1 MPAKPML
8 SSFAPARKPIF
19 PSSWQRP
26 SLKFQGWSQAP
37 DFFRWRMRLRMRS
50 MPIVACGLKRPEEI
64 AGAVKSAGVATE
76 FCIAQVSYPLLREYF
91 VASARPN
98 DVIILSRSGYYLSF
112 DRNMIEAML
121 FTSGRPIVI
130 VPPDWERGARLEK
143 VVIAWDGS
151 GRAAR
156 AVGDAMPMLT
166 RGLRALSRSKLCMF
180 LPVL

>member
-1 MPAKPML
+1 
-8 SSFAPARKPIF
+8 
-19 PSSWQRP
+19 
-26 SLKFQGWSQAP
+26 
-37 DFFRWRMRLRMRS
+37 
-50 MPIVACGLKRPEEI
+50 
-64 AGAVKSAGVATE
+64 VKSAGVATE
-76 FCIAQVSYPLLREYF
+76 FCIAQETYPLLSEYF
-91 VASARPN
+91 VSSARPN

-166 RGLRALSRSKLCMF
+166 RAEQVEIVYVSPGAFRSFGPPRTPLQEK
-180 LPVL
+180 